1 MNKEFSVGVEAVVR
15 ITVAR
20 PGPSLFPRRQ
30 EPVRLGVPLGS
41 GVAIDADRLALFAS
55 SGRPQ
60 PVQTRVLDRWHD
72 GSIRWLLLDFVADH
86 DGTSPAEYEL
96 RFAEAG
102 AGGPSIAGPL
112 RVDEQGGGVLVD
124 TGAARFRLLPASGF
138 PFEEVLI
145 DGASALDPSRSGFQ
159 LLDSTNRPCAVTIEA
174 IRVEESGALRA
185 GVRVDA
191 AIGVPGG
198 ERLLELKARLDF
210 FSGSTVVRV
219 ALTLRNPRRAMH
231 TGGFWEL
238 GDRGSVSI
246 RDASFVLALPP
257 LGEPA
262 AAGCSSEIGSPL
274 TGVEPDFELFQASSG
289 GEHWRSSNHVNGS
302 GTVPLAFRGYRLR
315 AKEMEATGL
324 RATPVVSLAR
334 GPRHLALA
342 VPQFWENFPKAI
354 EATGDQLVL
363 RLFPRQHA
371 DLHELQG
378 GEQKTHVFWL
388 AFDRDPISDVA
399 LDWTR
404 EPLLAH
410 ALPEHYASSGAVPY
424 LITASNDPDPAYHQ
438 LVMPALDG
446 EDTFAHKREVVDEY
460 GWRSAGDLYADHEA
474 TLHTGSQP
482 LVSHYNNQY
491 DAVAGFAL
499 QFMRTGDLRWW
510 HLCSALAAH
519 VTDIDIY
526 HTDRDKS
533 AFNGGLFWH
542 TAHYTDAGK
551 SSHRSYPRA
560 PGIGGGG
567 PSCEHN
573 YSTGLMLHHFLT
585 GEPFS
590 RDAAIGLAHWVVG
603 MDDGTKTVFR
613 VLAGGD
619 TGVASATGSPLYH
632 GPGRGAG
639 NSIMVLL
646 NGHRLTGDRAFLH
659 KAEVLIRRCVH
670 PGDDIDARDLLNP
683 EPHWSYTVFLYT
695 LGRYLDHKAERH
707 EIDETYAYARASL
720 LAYTKW
726 MAVHERPY
734 LDHPEQL
741 EYPNETWVAQELWK
755 SETFLL
761 AARYSDAEFRDRCVE
776 RADFFFRYALTTL
789 RDMATRTLTRPMVLL
804 LSHGYMHGYFQRHP
818 PAPAPADTRAD
829 FGQPAVFE
837 PQKVRAKK
845 RFVILAAGAIVFLA
859 AAIVLLLT
867 R

>member
-1 MNKEFSVGVEAVVR
+1 VNELGGIR
-15 ITVAR
+15 IEVLSSTAR
-20 PGPSLFPRRQ
+20 SFPRRN
-30 EPVRLGVPLGS
+30 EPVRLGVPLPRGACTDA
-41 GVAIDADRLALFAS
+41 GEAILFDAG
-55 SGRPQ
+55 GRPHCL
-60 PVQTRVLDRWHD
+60 QTRALDRWND
-72 GSIRWLLLDFVADH
+72 GSIRWLLLDFRADH
-86 DGTSPAEYEL
+86 DGTSPVEYEL
-96 RFAEAG
+96 RFADAG
-102 AGGPSIAGPL
+102 SHRPPVAGQL
-112 RVDEQGGGVLVD
+112 RIDEQGGGFVVD
-124 TGAARFRLLPASGF
+124 TGAAQFRLLAARRF

-145 DGASALDPSRSGFQ
+145 GGASVLDASRSGFQ
-159 LLDSTNRPCAVTIEA
+159 LRDSGNRPCVVTTAA
-174 IRVEESGALRA
+174 IRVEERGALRA
-185 GVRVDA
+185 GIRVDA
-191 AIGVPGG
+191 TIGAPGG
-198 ERLLELKARLDF
+198 ERLLELTARLDF
-210 FSGSTVVRV
+210 LAASASVRV
-219 ALTLRNPRRAMH
+219 ALTLRNPRRAKH
-231 TGGFWEL
+231 PGGFWEL

-257 LGEPA
+257 LVEA
-262 AAGCSSEIGSPL
+262 AAVRCSSEIGSPL
-274 TGVEPDFELFQASSG
+274 TGFEPDLELFQASSG
-289 GEHWRSSNHVNGS
+289 GEHWRGSNHVNGN

-315 AKEMEATGL
+315 AKEMETAGL
-324 RATPVVSLAR
+324 RATPVVLLTRGAR
-334 GPRHLALA
+334 QLALS
-342 VPQFWENFPKAI
+342 VPHFWENFPKAI

-388 AFDRDPISDVA
+388 AFDRDPISEVP

-410 ALPEHYASSGAVPY
+410 ASPEHYASSGAVPY
-424 LITASNDPDPAYHQ
+424 LIPAADDPDPAYHQ
-438 LVMPALDG
+438 LVMPALEG
-446 EDTFAHKREVVDEY
+446 EDTFERKREAVDEY
-460 GWRSAGDLYADHEA
+460 GWRNAGDLYADHEA
-474 TLHTGSQP
+474 TLDTGTQP

-491 DAVAGFAL
+491 DAIAGFAL

-510 HLCSALAAH
+510 HLCSTLAAH

-526 HTDRDKS
+526 HSDRDKS

-560 PGIGGGG
+560 PKIGGGG

-613 VLAGGD
+613 LLAGGD

-639 NSIMVLL
+639 NSVMVLL
-646 NGHRLTGDRAFLH
+646 NGHRLTGDLAFLR

-670 PGDDIDARDLLNP
+670 PRDDIDARDLLNP
-683 EPHWSYTVFLYT
+683 EPRWSYTVFLYA
-695 LGRYLDHKAERH
+695 LGKYLDHKAERN
-707 EIDETYAYARASL
+707 EIDETYAYARESL
-720 LAYTKW
+720 LAYTRW
-726 MAVHERPY
+726 MAAHERPY

-755 SETFLL
+755 NETFLL
-761 AARYSDAEFRDRCVE
+761 AAKYSDGELRDRCLE

-789 RDMATRTLTRPMVLL
+789 PDMATRTLTRPMVLL
-804 LSHGYMHGYFQRHP
+804 LSHGYMHSYFQRHP
-818 PAPAPADTRAD
+818 PIPAPQSEPGT
-829 FGQPAVFE
+829 FGRPAMFE

-845 RFVILAAGAIVFLA
+845 RLVILAAGGAVVFLA
-859 AAIVLLLT
+859 AAIALLLT
-867 R
+867 L

>member
-1 MNKEFSVGVEAVVR
+1 LTKATVVR
-15 ITVAR
+15 LIAER
-20 PGPSLFPRRQ
+20 SGRSSFPRRR
-30 EPVRLGVPLGS
+30 EPIRLGVPLGP
-41 GVAIDADRLALFAS
+41 GVAINGDRLALFAS
-55 SGRPQ
+55 DGRPQ
-60 PVQTRVLDRWHD
+60 PLQTRVLDRWHD
-72 GSIRWLLLDFVADH
+72 GSIRWLLVDSLADH
-86 DGTSPAEYEL
+86 GGTSPAEYEL

-102 AGGPSIAGPL
+102 AGEPPVAGPL
-112 RVDEQGGGVLVD
+112 RIDEQGGGLVVD
-124 TGAARFRLLPASGF
+124 TGAAWFRLLPAGVF

-145 DGASALDPSRSGFQ
+145 GSASVLDASRSGFQ
-159 LLDSTNRPCAVTIEA
+159 FLDSTNRPCVVTTET

-191 AIGVPGG
+191 AVGTPGG
-198 ERLLELKARLDF
+198 ERLLELTARLDF
-210 FSGSTVVRV
+210 FAASACVRV

-231 TGGFWEL
+231 PGGFWEL

-257 LGEPA
+257 LVESA
-262 AAGCSSEIGSPL
+262 DVRCSSEIGSPL
-274 TGVEPDFELFQASSG
+274 TRVEPDLELFQASSG
-289 GEHWRSSNHVNGS
+289 GEHWRSANHVNGG
-302 GTVPLAFRGYRLR
+302 GTVPLEFRGYRLR
-315 AKEMEATGL
+315 AKEVETTGL
-324 RATPVVSLAR
+324 RATPLVSLRRGAR
-334 GPRHLALA
+334 QLALS
-342 VPQFWENFPKAI
+342 VPQFWEHFPKAI

-363 RLFPRQHA
+363 RLFPRQHP

-388 AFDRDPISDVA
+388 AFDRDPISEVP

-404 EPLLAH
+404 EPLLAR
-410 ALPEHYASSGAVPY
+410 ASPEHYASSGAVAY
-424 LITASNDPDPAYHQ
+424 LIAASNDPDPTYHE

-446 EDTFAHKREVVDEY
+446 QDTFAHKREAIDEY
-460 GWRSAGDLYADHEA
+460 GWRNAGDLYADHEA
-474 TLHTGSQP
+474 TLHAGPP

-499 QFMRTGDLRWW
+499 QFMRTGDPRWW
-510 HLCSALAAH
+510 KLCSALAAH
-519 VTDIDIY
+519 VTDIDVY

-573 YSTGLMLHHFLT
+573 YSTGLMLHYFLS

-590 RDAAIGLAHWVVG
+590 RDAAIGLARWVVG

-646 NGHRLTGDRAFLH
+646 NGHRLTGDQAFLR

-683 EPHWSYTVFLYT
+683 EQRWSYTVFLYA
-695 LGRYLDHKAERH
+695 LGKYLDHKAERN
-707 EIDETYAYARASL
+707 EIDEPYAYARASL
-720 LAYTKW
+720 LAYTQW

-761 AARYSDAEFRDRCVE
+761 AAKYSDAALRDRFIE

-818 PAPAPADTRAD
+818 PIAAPGPARGD

-845 RFVILAAGAIVFLA
+845 RFVILAAGGVVLFVAAVLA
-859 AAIVLLLT
+859 LLMT